1 MTATW
6 RLRKDINVVL
16 VHKINWRN
24 VWKCIIFSPLEFDI
38 GRHFCAFGKNLK
50 CAIFLISRYT
60 EYEEELTVS
69 GFDIRNVARIIVDF
83 ADVKVVM
90 ILLVIGSVSFLW
102 RFSCTSVGWSV
113 GLLIRF
119 QIFIS
124 LWSSLTLRQ
133 NPYTVNRISGGWIN
147 FLTITQW
154 WCFVIEL
161 DDASIIT
168 WNFILWI
175 CIRKMAILL
184 FVLKNVK

>member
-1 MTATW
+1 MTEKIHKNREEFQHISEGGGFSGWSEYIPLRPLQKMIQSVNYVYIMTATW

-83 ADVKVVM
+83 VDVKVVM

-102 RFSCTSVGWSV
+102 PLMHVCWLVGRSVDQVSD
-113 GLLIRF
+113 I
-119 QIFIS
+119 
-124 LWSSLTLRQ
+124 
-133 NPYTVNRISGGWIN
+133 Y
-147 FLTITQW
+147 
-154 WCFVIEL
+154 
-161 DDASIIT
+161 
-168 WNFILWI
+168 
-175 CIRKMAILL
+175 
-184 FVLKNVK
+184 